1 MRDGAW
7 VRILDGEFWWID
19 EHADW
24 MKRPEN
30 ARKVGLTDT
39 VYESIASISNDY
51 SGPRR
56 EVILRAVMADG
67 FIRMRGRGDV
77 LVFEFSGQW
86 RPALLACRR
95 VLRAIGGEFLVCR
108 FHNLL
113 HQEWLE
119 VVYHDYAA
127 AMEDDLEAILRRRQ
141 KI

>member
-24 MKRPEN
+24 MKRPEK
-30 ARKVGLTDT
+30 ACKVGLTDT

-67 FIRMRGRGDV
+67 FMRMRGRGDV
-77 LVFEFSGQW
+77 LVFEFSAEW
-86 RPALLACRR
+86 RPALLACRG
-95 VLRAIGGEFLVCR
+95 VLEAIGGEFLLCR

-119 VVYHDYAA
+119 VVYREYAA
-127 AMEDDLEAILRRRQ
+127 AIEGDLEELLRRRQ
-141 KI
+141 KF